1 VELRCE
7 NFEAALRNSSKSH
20 LERAKQI
27 DAAFNRCGSDMSTTN
42 EAKPAYSP
50 GLAGVIAGETQIC
63 WVDPN
68 AGLMYRG
75 YDIHEMAEKA
85 SFEEVAYLLLHGEL
99 PNFEQLAT
107 FTGAIA
113 EERSVPRQVLDT
125 LRLMPKNTHPM
136 DMLRTGVS
144 MLGPFDPEL
153 NDNSHA
159 ANIRKAIRL
168 IAKVSTLIT
177 DGYRIQHG
185 EYPLPERVD
194 LTLAGNFFYKLNG
207 EVPQDWQIRMM
218 DTIFILYADHEFN
231 ASTFAARVT
240 ASTLA
245 DMYAAVT
252 SACGTLKGPLHG
264 GANEESMRMLD
275 EIKTA
280 DRAEKWM
287 MDALA
292 QKKKIMGFGHR
303 VYKKGDSRVPIMREI
318 GRDLGQRVG
327 KEQWIPICEKLEQ
340 TMEREKQLCANVDLY
355 AAPVFS
361 MFGFDPALNTPIFA
375 ASRVAGW
382 CAHVIEQHDHNRLIR
397 PRSLYTGPALR
408 PYHGTPVS

>member
-1 VELRCE
+1 MATE
-7 NFEAALRNSSKSH
+7 
-20 LERAKQI
+20 
-27 DAAFNRCGSDMSTTN
+27 T
-42 EAKPAYSP
+42 KPAYSP

-75 YDIHEMAEKA
+75 YDIHDMAEQA
-85 SFEEVAYLLLHGEL
+85 SFEEVAYLLLNGEL
-99 PNFEQLAT
+99 PSVEQLAE
-107 FTGAIA
+107 FSRQIA
-113 EERSVPRQVLDT
+113 AERTLPKPVLDM
-125 LRLMPKNTHPM
+125 LRLLPKETHPM

-144 MLGPFDPEL
+144 MLGPFDKEL

-177 DGYRIQHG
+177 DGWRISHG
-185 EYPLPERVD
+185 EEPLPERPD
-194 LTLAGNFFYKLNG
+194 LTQAGNFFYKLAG
-207 EVPQDWQIRMM
+207 KVPQAWQIRML

-264 GANEESMRMLD
+264 GANEESMKMLD
-275 EIKTA
+275 DIKTP
-280 DRAEKWM
+280 DRAEAWLK
-287 MDALA
+287 DKLV
-292 QKKKIMGFGHR
+292 KKAKIMGFGHR
-303 VYKKGDSRVPIMREI
+303 VFKKGDSRVPIMREI
-318 GRDLGQRVG
+318 GRDLGKRTG

-355 AAPVFS
+355 AAPVFT
-361 MFGFDPALNTPIFA
+361 MLGFPPELNTPVFA

-382 CAHVIEQHDHNRLIR
+382 CAHVVEQHDNNRLIR
-397 PRSLYTGPALR
+397 PRSLYTGPEMR
-408 PYHGTPVS
+408 PYPGTASNGASGK

>member
-1 VELRCE
+1 
-7 NFEAALRNSSKSH
+7 
-20 LERAKQI
+20 
-27 DAAFNRCGSDMSTTN
+27 MTT
-42 EAKPAYSP
+42 ETKPAYSP
-50 GLAGVIAGETQIC
+50 GLAGVIAGETEIC
-63 WVDPN
+63 WVDPD

-85 SFEEVAYLLLHGEL
+85 SFEEVAYLLLEGEL
-99 PNFEQLAT
+99 PSLRQLEE
-107 FTGAIA
+107 FKQQIA
-113 EERSVPRQVLDT
+113 QQRSLPKQVLEM
-125 LRLMPKNTHPM
+125 LRLLPKNTHPM

-144 MLGPFDPEL
+144 MLASFDSEL
-153 NDNSHA
+153 NDNSHE
-159 ANIRKAIRL
+159 ANLRKAIRL

-185 EYPLPERVD
+185 QDPFPDKAD
-194 LTLAGNFFYKLNG
+194 LTLAGNLFYKLNG
-207 EVPQDWQIRMM
+207 EVPPAWKIRMM

-264 GANEESMRMLD
+264 GANEESMKMLD
-275 EIKTA
+275 EIKTP

-287 MDALA
+287 MEALA
-292 QKKKIMGFGHR
+292 EKKKIMGFGHR

-318 GRDLGQRVG
+318 GRDLGKRVG
-327 KEQWIPICEKLEQ
+327 KEQWVPICEKLEA
-340 TMEREKQLCANVDLY
+340 TMEREKHLCANVDLY
-355 AAPVFS
+355 AAPVFT

-382 CAHVIEQHDHNRLIR
+382 CAHVVEQHDNNRLIR
-397 PRSLYTGPALR
+397 PRSLYTGPAERAYKGLL
-408 PYHGTPVS
+408 PNGAGG